1 MGMTCLC
8 PSRICLDAKVEIYYD
23 KDNNDEVT
31 EKGVDPLVFTGE
43 EFQIMV
49 DELLYQ
55 EPVSFDM
62 LCHIAQKTLEN
73 KVRYWCYN
81 DATLKNRGCEDD
93 IMQEIHLR
101 LIKTTVSGFLLR
113 EGVSGVY
120 NNDPEGFED
129 WMFQVAKNIKKDFA
143 NRIRGRD
150 IKTESLDELE
160 SQWLSERQQEEL
172 ERRIERLGK
181 AFDIVMAADAGV
193 YKVLSWLAQFL
204 FILDRNITKI
214 ESADEIIAAFEHTT
228 LNEMYAKLRT
238 VAKRIP
244 WVQITQSQ
252 DERLRKALD
261 MPWDGT
267 YTYGQM
273 EFCVFFMKH
282 NAQVAGKKS
291 ISDWSNRMNN
301 LIRRELKKQNAQAYT
316 QEKRRQADEPS
327 DN

>member
-1 MGMTCLC
+1 M
-8 PSRICLDAKVEIYYD
+8 I
-23 KDNNDEVT
+23 
-31 EKGVDPLVFTGE
+31 FTQE

-55 EPVSFDM
+55 EQVSFDM
-62 LCHIAQKTLEN
+62 LCHIAEKTLEN
-73 KVRYWCYN
+73 KVKYWCSN
-81 DATLKNRGCEDD
+81 DTALRNRGYEED
-93 IMQEIHLR
+93 IMQEIYLR
-101 LIKTTVSGFLLR
+101 LIKTTVSGFLLKKS
-113 EGVSGVY
+113 VNGVY

-129 WMFQVAKNIKKDFA
+129 WLFRVARNIKKDFA

-172 ERRIERLGK
+172 ERRMERLGK
-181 AFDIVMAADAGV
+181 AFDIVMAADASV

-214 ESADEIIAAFEHTT
+214 QSADEIIAAFEHTT
-228 LNEMYAKLRT
+228 LNEMYEKLRA
-238 VAKRIP
+238 VARRIP

-252 DERLRKALD
+252 DEKLRKALD
-261 MPWDGT
+261 KPWDGEC
-267 YTYGQM
+267 TYGQV
-273 EFCVFFMKH
+273 EFCMFFMKH

-291 ISDWSNRMNN
+291 ISDWSNRMNT
-301 LIRRELKKQNAQAYT
+301 LIRRELKRQDAEAQT
-316 QEKRRQADEPS
+316 DENRRQTNGPS

>member
-1 MGMTCLC
+1 M
-8 PSRICLDAKVEIYYD
+8 I
-23 KDNNDEVT
+23 
-31 EKGVDPLVFTGE
+31 FTQE

-62 LCHIAQKTLEN
+62 LCHIAEKTLEN
-73 KVRYWCYN
+73 KVKYWCSN
-81 DATLKNRGCEDD
+81 DTALRNRGCEED
-93 IMQEIHLR
+93 IMQEIYLR
-101 LIKTTVSGFLLR
+101 LIKTTVSGFLLKKS
-113 EGVSGVY
+113 VNGVY

-129 WMFQVAKNIKKDFA
+129 WLFRVARNIKKDFA

-181 AFDIVMAADAGV
+181 AFDIVMAADASV

-214 ESADEIIAAFEHTT
+214 QSADEIIAAFEHTT
-228 LNEMYAKLRT
+228 LNEMYEKLRA
-238 VAKRIP
+238 VARRIP

-252 DERLRKALD
+252 DEKLRKALD
-261 MPWDGT
+261 KPWDGEC
-267 YTYGQM
+267 TYGQV
-273 EFCVFFMKH
+273 EFCMFFMKH

-291 ISDWSNRMNN
+291 ISDWSNRMNT
-301 LIRRELKKQNAQAYT
+301 LIRRELKRQDAEAQT
-316 QEKRRQADEPS
+316 DGNRRQTNGPS

>member
-1 MGMTCLC
+1 M
-8 PSRICLDAKVEIYYD
+8 I
-23 KDNNDEVT
+23 
-31 EKGVDPLVFTGE
+31 FTQE

-62 LCHIAQKTLEN
+62 LCHIAEKTLEN
-73 KVRYWCYN
+73 KVKYWCSN
-81 DATLKNRGCEDD
+81 DTALRNRGCEED
-93 IMQEIHLR
+93 IMQEIYLR
-101 LIKTTVSGFLLR
+101 LIKTTVSGFLLKKS
-113 EGVSGVY
+113 VNGVY
-120 NNDPEGFED
+120 NNDQEGLED
-129 WMFQVAKNIKKDFA
+129 WLFRVARNIKKDFA

-181 AFDIVMAADAGV
+181 AFDIVMAADASV

-214 ESADEIIAAFEHTT
+214 QSADEIIAAFEHTT
-228 LNEMYAKLRT
+228 LNEMYEKLRA
-238 VAKRIP
+238 VARRIP

-252 DERLRKALD
+252 DEKLRKALD
-261 MPWDGT
+261 KPWDGEC
-267 YTYGQM
+267 TYGQV
-273 EFCVFFMKH
+273 EFCMFFMKH

-291 ISDWSNRMNN
+291 ISDWSNRMNT
-301 LIRRELKKQNAQAYT
+301 LIRRELKRQDAEAQT
-316 QEKRRQADEPS
+316 DGNRRQTNGPS

>member
-1 MGMTCLC
+1 M
-8 PSRICLDAKVEIYYD
+8 I
-23 KDNNDEVT
+23 
-31 EKGVDPLVFTGE
+31 FTQE

-62 LCHIAQKTLEN
+62 LCHIAEKTLEN
-73 KVRYWCYN
+73 KVKYWCSN
-81 DATLKNRGCEDD
+81 DTALRNRGCEED
-93 IMQEIHLR
+93 IMQEIYLR
-101 LIKTTVSGFLLR
+101 LIKTTVSGFLLKKS
-113 EGVSGVY
+113 VNGVY

-129 WMFQVAKNIKKDFA
+129 WLFRVARNIKKDFA

-181 AFDIVMAADAGV
+181 AFDIVMAADASV

-214 ESADEIIAAFEHTT
+214 QSADEIIAAFEHTT
-228 LNEMYAKLRT
+228 LNEMYEKLRA
-238 VAKRIP
+238 VARRIP

-252 DERLRKALD
+252 DEKLRKALD
-261 MPWDGT
+261 KPWDGEC
-267 YTYGQM
+267 TYGQV
-273 EFCVFFMKH
+273 EFCMFFMKH

-291 ISDWSNRMNN
+291 ISDWSNRMNT
-301 LIRRELKKQNAQAYT
+301 LIRRELKRQDAEAQIDGN
-316 QEKRRQADEPS
+316 RRQTNGPS